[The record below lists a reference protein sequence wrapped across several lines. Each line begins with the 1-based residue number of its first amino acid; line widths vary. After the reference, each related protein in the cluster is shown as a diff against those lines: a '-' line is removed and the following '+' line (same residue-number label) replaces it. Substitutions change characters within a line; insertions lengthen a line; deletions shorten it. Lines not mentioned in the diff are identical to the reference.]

1 VSSRLVY
8 GGRRIIAM
16 SSHMEI
22 PLSSNNILNLADSF
36 IEQMAKITNF
46 LKLMRISSLIMM
58 TVALGV
64 VMYLVYHPSFFSLL
78 ATNSDFGFILII
90 LIVLIIEVFSVCIIS
105 AIRQYNFINSWNKRY
120 QAFILRNDELNKMR
134 QGWFWI
140 IRLMILKFHW
150 TDILLQ

>member
-1 VSSRLVY
+1 VY

-36 IEQMAKITNF
+36 IEQLVKITNI
-46 LKLMRISSLIMM
+46 LKVMRISGLIMM

-78 ATNSDFGFILII
+78 ATNSDFGFILNMS
-90 LIVLIIEVFSVCIIS
+90 IVLIIGVFCVCIIS

-120 QAFILRNDELNKMR
+120 EAFILRNDELNKKIAAGM
-134 QGWFWI
+134 GFG
-140 IRLMILKFHW
+140 
-150 TDILLQ
+150 

>member
-1 VSSRLVY
+1 VY

-36 IEQMAKITNF
+36 IEQMVKITNI
-46 LKLMRISSLIMM
+46 LKVMRISSLIMM

-78 ATNSDFGFILII
+78 ATNSEFGFILII
-90 LIVLIIEVFSVCIIS
+90 LIVLIIGVFSVCIIS

-120 QAFILRNDELNKMR
+120 QAFILRNDELDKKIAAGLALDNK
-134 QGWFWI
+134 I
-140 IRLMILKFHW
+140 DD
-150 TDILLQ
+150 T